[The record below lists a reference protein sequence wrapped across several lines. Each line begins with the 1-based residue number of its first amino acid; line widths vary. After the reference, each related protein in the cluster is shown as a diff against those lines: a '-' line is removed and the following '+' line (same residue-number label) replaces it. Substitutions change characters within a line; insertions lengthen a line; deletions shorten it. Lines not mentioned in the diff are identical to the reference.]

1 MNPLL
6 QVTNASVTFSVSN
19 GFLRNRAKL
28 RAVQDVSFTLEAG
41 RTLAIVGESGC
52 GKSTLG
58 KAILGLNKL
67 AEGEIR
73 IDGVPIDEMDRRTRA
88 TRIQPIFQDP
98 YSSLNPSRTV
108 EQILLQ
114 PLEVHHRGD
123 AASRRLEVARILER
137 VKLPTRVRDSLP
149 SQLSG
154 GQRQRIA
161 IARALMLAPAII
173 VCDEPT
179 SALDVSVQAQV
190 LNILSELQRELNLA
204 YVFVSHN
211 LAVVEHLADDV
222 AVMYLGRF
230 VEQAPAETL
239 FRAPKHP
246 YTQALMRSVLT
257 PEPSLGIPKVDMKGN
272 FPNAISPPS
281 GCSFHPR
288 CREVFEPCTA
298 KTPLLQPA
306 GSQPGLVACH
316 LYEPIA
322 IRRSSALQPDT
333 TT

>member
-6 QVTNASVTFSVSN
+6 QVTNASVSFSVSN
-19 GFLRNRAKL
+19 GFFRNRAKL

-52 GKSTLG
+52 GKSTLA
-58 KAILGLNKL
+58 KALLGLNKL

-88 TRIQPIFQDP
+88 IRIQPIFQDP

-123 AASRRLEVARILER
+123 ATSRRLAVAQMLER

-230 VEQAPAETL
+230 VEEAPAETL

-257 PEPSLGIPKVDMKGN
+257 PEPSLGIPKVDMRGS

-288 CREVFEPCTA
+288 CREVFEPCPA

-306 GSQPGLVACH
+306 GSQPGVVACH

-322 IRRSSALQPDT
+322 IRRPSALQHHT
-333 TT
+333 T